1 MGGFGMYIKGNV
13 MQGEFDKNRNEFSLQ
28 HIKQF
33 VTASTINAN
42 QFRSLYDYLKKHR
55 DVHEGQILTLYDQ
68 MPVHLSA
75 EDIHLFMEDL
85 EKLQPLYHPE
95 GM

>member
-1 MGGFGMYIKGNV
+1 MHIKGNV
-13 MQGEFDKNRNEFSLQ
+13 IKGELDKKRNEFSLQ

-33 VTASTINAN
+33 VTASIINVN

-55 DVHEGQILTLYDQ
+55 DDHEGQILTLYDQ

-75 EDIHLFMEDL
+75 EDIHLFIEDL
-85 EKLQPLYHPE
+85 ENLQPLYRPE
-95 GM
+95 GI